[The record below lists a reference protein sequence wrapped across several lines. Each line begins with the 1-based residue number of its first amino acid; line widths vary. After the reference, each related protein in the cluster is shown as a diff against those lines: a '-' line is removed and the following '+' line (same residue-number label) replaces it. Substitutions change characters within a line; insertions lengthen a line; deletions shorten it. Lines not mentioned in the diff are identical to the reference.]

1 MDKFLIKSKITQDNT
16 NLKPKIEKEEKM
28 KIDETLNLKITP
40 WIEKYRPNNLDDVV
54 YQTGVVNALKSAKE
68 TGKLQHSQRW
78 PLRPRTCISSLRTF
92 GIDGRIAVKGTH
104 WFHFQQFGG
113 RSIG

>member
-68 TGKLQHSQRW
+68 TGKLQHLLFYGAPGTGKTSTI
-78 PLRPRTCISSLRTF
+78 LAVI
-92 GIDGRIAVKGTH
+92 IDLLN
-104 WFHFQQFGG
+104 
-113 RSIG
+113 